1 MIKKLL
7 LFITV
12 FSSHFLLS
20 QLQAKQKSIDSL
32 RMLVKAS
39 RIDTVKM
46 DLYYQLCKKH
56 YPEDVVGMKRYN
68 EKLYVLSKT
77 HHLNKGI
84 GLYYLNL
91 TDIDYLEGDFEK
103 AVKDGERAYAILSQT
118 KDIEKRLSAA
128 SYLAYAYLDNS
139 NYTKARAVL
148 LKNLPKAT
156 NHGDPKIL
164 GRFYLFLGETY
175 EDETASSSE
184 LKYYK
189 KALFYYNQCNDQL
202 GKISLYQRI
211 AYVYKK
217 INLNNEALKYINL
230 AIHLKPDAYNLV
242 ILNLEKA
249 RIYNKLKHFKK
260 ANVLALQ
267 NEQTIIN
274 NQLKSSDINWVNA
287 LCLAISFDGLKE
299 YKAAIGKCQEILKA
313 DIDDDTRMSALNI
326 LSHSYL
332 KTNQLQLARKSIDES
347 LLLRNKVNDEGLED
361 TYKIKSEIEEA
372 LGNFNQALYYRKMY
386 TELKDEKDEKINE
399 NRIYQLQVDFEVSE
413 KENKIKKLE
422 IIDLQQSLNISK
434 QKNYLIISGFFT
446 VLAMILVVVF
456 LLVARSIKKRNIKIE
471 YTNNELSKSQ
481 IIIQK
486 ALNEKELLLKEIHH
500 RVKNNFQLVLS
511 LLNIQAREG
520 EIQDINYFLEK
531 GQSRIISMAL
541 IHENLYQTE
550 KLDEVFFQ
558 TYIENL
564 VEAIQSTFKNDTQF
578 ITTEVQAQDINFD
591 IQTSIPIGL
600 IINELFSNILKH
612 AFPNGEKG
620 AVKIEITAL
629 EENTY
634 QLIVT
639 DNGVG
644 IQHLENKKKT
654 LGLELVRLLVQ
665 QLKGSIE
672 TSYDQG
678 THYRITFK
686 EII

>member
-32 RMLVKAS
+32 LMLVKAS
-39 RIDTVKM
+39 RLDTVKM

-77 HHLNKGI
+77 HHLKKGM

-118 KDIEKRLSAA
+118 KDIEKQLNAA

-260 ANVLALQ
+260 ANALALQ

-287 LCLAISFDGLKE
+287 LCLAIK
-299 YKAAIGKCQEILKA
+299 IGRA
-313 DIDDDTRMSALNI
+313 
-326 LSHSYL
+326 H
-332 KTNQLQLARKSIDES
+332 
-347 LLLRNKVNDEGLED
+347 V
-361 TYKIKSEIEEA
+361 
-372 LGNFNQALYYRKMY
+372 
-386 TELKDEKDEKINE
+386 
-399 NRIYQLQVDFEVSE
+399 
-413 KENKIKKLE
+413 
-422 IIDLQQSLNISK
+422 
-434 QKNYLIISGFFT
+434 
-446 VLAMILVVVF
+446 
-456 LLVARSIKKRNIKIE
+456 
-471 YTNNELSKSQ
+471 
-481 IIIQK
+481 
-486 ALNEKELLLKEIHH
+486 
-500 RVKNNFQLVLS
+500 
-511 LLNIQAREG
+511 
-520 EIQDINYFLEK
+520 
-531 GQSRIISMAL
+531 
-541 IHENLYQTE
+541 
-550 KLDEVFFQ
+550 
-558 TYIENL
+558 
-564 VEAIQSTFKNDTQF
+564 
-578 ITTEVQAQDINFD
+578 
-591 IQTSIPIGL
+591 
-600 IINELFSNILKH
+600 
-612 AFPNGEKG
+612 
-620 AVKIEITAL
+620 
-629 EENTY
+629 
-634 QLIVT
+634 
-639 DNGVG
+639 
-644 IQHLENKKKT
+644 
-654 LGLELVRLLVQ
+654 
-665 QLKGSIE
+665 
-672 TSYDQG
+672 
-678 THYRITFK
+678 
-686 EII
+686 